1 MMAPGSSTDTTARAT
16 AAAGPGAGRRLRV
29 LVLDDHEVVHWGF
42 RLMLSRQSWVERCLN
57 ASTVDDAVQ
66 LAVRWEP
73 HVAVVDLMLG
83 GESGVDAIGRL
94 RAVAPG
100 VRVLLISGAGRISAA
115 AARTAGAD
123 GFVAKDL
130 PADDIA
136 RAVRMVGLGHSVFP
150 PQAPVQQGELQL
162 TPRELEVLDGLG
174 RGATNPEI
182 AAELHLSPH
191 TIKEHT
197 SALYRKLEV
206 RNRAEAVA
214 RAQQLGL
221 VG

>member
-1 MMAPGSSTDTTARAT
+1 MTGSESSR
-16 AAAGPGAGRRLRV
+16 PLRV

-42 RLMLSRQSWVERCLN
+42 RLMLSRQGWVERCLN
-57 ASTVDDAVQ
+57 ASTVDVATE
-66 LAVRWEP
+66 LCRRWAP
-73 HVAVVDLMLG
+73 QVAVIDLMLG
-83 GESGVDAIGRL
+83 GASGIDAIGRL
-94 RAVAPG
+94 RAATPE

-115 AARTAGAD
+115 AARAAGAD

-150 PQAPVQQGELQL
+150 PQAPVQQGEVQL
-162 TPRELEVLDGLG
+162 TPRELEVLAGLG

-182 AAELHLSPH
+182 AAGLHLSPH

-197 SALYRKLEV
+197 STLYRKLGV

-214 RAQQLGL
+214 RAQQLGI